1 MARHARPAPEAKTLE
16 SSLAWIHQ
24 HYPSAVLQFGNRETF
39 GGSVKMCIFSKT
51 GNQLARVVGVDLE
64 TVALDVVR
72 QLQNLN
78 EKES

>member
-1 MARHARPAPEAKTLE
+1 MSRQARTAPEAPTLE

-24 HYPSAVLQFGNRETF
+24 HYPSVVLQFGNRETF
-39 GGSVKMCIFSKT
+39 GASVKLCVFSKA
-51 GNQLARVVGVDLE
+51 GNQLARAVGSSLE
-64 TVALDVVR
+64 TVALDAVR